1 MFTDK
6 AIQSIVEIAENFQN
20 EKIILL
26 NESDLESLLSNRI
39 RNKFDS
45 NISVNTQ
52 SPWYDEYVTHRKYIV
67 DITAYD
73 KNKLYLAY
81 IPELKKKG
89 YKYDDE
95 ALAIELKYFRYKED
109 IKEISGDFK
118 KMTLLSKAPKNEC
131 FIIAGAR
138 TQEIFEQAEIYMKS
152 QLEIFQEEFG
162 GKVKIYLFGP
172 EELIKLI

>member
-1 MFTDK
+1 MFTEK
-6 AIQSIVEIAENFQN
+6 AIESIKETAENFQN
-20 EKIILL
+20 EKFTLL
-26 NESDLESLLSNRI
+26 NESDLESILSNNI

-45 NISVNTQ
+45 NVSVNTQ
-52 SPWYDEYVTHRKYIV
+52 SPWYDEYVTNSKYIV

-95 ALAIELKYFRYKED
+95 ALTIELKYFRYKED

-131 FIIAGAR
+131 FIIACAR
-138 TQEIFEQAEIYMKS
+138 TQEIFEQAEIFMKS
-152 QLEIFQEEFG
+152 QLEIFREEFD

-172 EELIKLI
+172 QKLIEIK